1 MSTYNGQESIFIPA
15 LKPVQLNGAEDEG
28 TCEHEGTD
36 VDGDGG
42 THAITGRT
50 KGTRKLTTDKDG

>member
-1 MSTYNGQESIFIPA
+1 MDKRVSLS
-15 LKPVQLNGAEDEG
+15 LRLNQFNLMGAEDEG

-36 VDGDGG
+36 LDGDGV

-50 KGTRKLTTDKDG
+50 TGMEN